1 MQASAQQRREEL
13 KTRICIAAVGA
24 IFLWFGTS
32 LPLALPWLALVILSQ
47 VVDNAIWRPLRR
59 PPDAGPPGRRQL
71 AAIRLSAMQAAI
83 VYGFLPVAVWA
94 YGGQGDKIFAMM
106 WLMGSL
112 LHVTLHMHHDR
123 GIFVCGIVPHAVCAV
138 ALPLHSLITGASPG
152 RGSALLILMAIALYV
167 GHLRFAFRASQRS
180 DARLRASREEA
191 LERQASAEAANE
203 AKSAFLANMSHEIR
217 TPLNGIIG
225 MASALDAED
234 LSRGARDK
242 LGVIADSSDALLQV
256 LNDILDVSKI
266 EAGKLELERAE
277 FDLRDVARKTGSLF
291 GLKAA
296 AAGLDLEVAVSPA
309 LAPRRIGDEHRLIQ
323 IVQNLVSN
331 ALKFTPAGGIRVAFE
346 PGEGGHAVLLTVE
359 DTGIG
364 MTPEQEARIF
374 DPFMQADCSTTR
386 RYGGTGLGLAIVGAL
401 VKAMDGSVSVASS
414 PGCGTRF
421 GLTLML
427 EPASDRA
434 EAAAPEAQPERPL
447 AADLSALR
455 VLAVDD
461 NAVNRMVISA
471 LLAPTGAA
479 LVMAESGREAVALAE
494 GGAFDI
500 ILMDISMPEMDG
512 VEAMRRIREKQEG
525 GPIPIIAVSAH
536 ALRHQVERYKAQGF
550 DGYLTKPVT
559 AGDLLTEIARH
570 AGPAAPSDRSAAAGG
585 E

>member
-1 MQASAQQRREEL
+1 M
-13 KTRICIAAVGA
+13 
-24 IFLWFGTS
+24 
-32 LPLALPWLALVILSQ
+32 
-47 VVDNAIWRPLRR
+47 
-59 PPDAGPPGRRQL
+59 
-71 AAIRLSAMQAAI
+71 
-83 VYGFLPVAVWA
+83 
-94 YGGQGDKIFAMM
+94 
-106 WLMGSL
+106 
-112 LHVTLHMHHDR
+112 
-123 GIFVCGIVPHAVCAV
+123 
-138 ALPLHSLITGASPG
+138 
-152 RGSALLILMAIALYV
+152 
-167 GHLRFAFRASQRS
+167 
-180 DARLRASREEA
+180 
-191 LERQASAEAANE
+191 
-203 AKSAFLANMSHEIR
+203 
-217 TPLNGIIG
+217 
-225 MASALDAED
+225 
-234 LSRGARDK
+234 
-242 LGVIADSSDALLQV
+242 
-256 LNDILDVSKI
+256 SKI

-512 VEAMRRIREKQEG
+512 VEAMRRIREKQAG

-550 DGYLTKPVT
+550 DGYLTKPSPRETCSPRSPGTPVRRRRPT
-559 AGDLLTEIARH
+559 SPLPPEANDRPRLCRG
-570 AGPAAPSDRSAAAGG
+570 GPFGRPQPFPAQSVSGCHCPPPRTSRGPKRRL
-585 E
+585 